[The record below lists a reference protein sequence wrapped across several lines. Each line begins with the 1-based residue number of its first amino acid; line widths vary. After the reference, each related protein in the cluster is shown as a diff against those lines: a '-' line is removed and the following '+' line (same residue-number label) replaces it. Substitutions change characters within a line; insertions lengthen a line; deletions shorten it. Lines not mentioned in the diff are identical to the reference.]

1 MKIKLT
7 KGLDLPIAG
16 RVEELAPRAVAAAR
30 VAIVPDDY
38 PASRPRSMW
47 LWAMSWRPV
56 RLSCTTRLTPG

>member
-38 PASRPRSMW
+38 PGF
-47 LWAMSWRPV
+47 
-56 RLSCTTRLTPG
+56 TPKVDVAVGDVVG

>member
-38 PASRPRSMW
+38 P
-47 LWAMSWRPV
+47 V